1 MGENEISTAL
11 WVDLSCIRYH
21 AFVDWKFI
29 SFERKKKE
37 RKRERGGER
46 EIKSDIEREIETEGA
61 IDR

>member
-29 SFERKKKE
+29 SFERKKRE
-37 RKRERGGER
+37 RERGGER
-46 EIKSDIEREIETEGA
+46 EIKSDTEREIETEGA